1 MADAPPPIE
10 PPTTPKM
17 PPKLTSQLSSG
28 QVVLKKAATPTSDRS
43 NPNLEDVARTASFR
57 RAVPGDLL
65 SEVRGAQSPGDA
77 GGNRAA
83 GAEGATR
90 KVSTVHEEKGSYEVW
105 VPDAET
111 VWRKGNVHMQARA
124 APAARRRA
132 HSSLPAAHAAHWRA
146 PWLADGPQRGGRA
159 HGGRRGGEGGHEL
172 RAPLH
177 GEPLV
182 RAGHDLAL
190 VPARAWRALQ
200 PAGPLPPGPAIH
212 VRRRPPRSRLSSS
225 QPPTCA
231 RLAGTSRTC

>member
-10 PPTTPKM
+10 PPATPPKM

-90 KVSTVHEEKGSYEVW
+90 KVSIVHEEKGSYEVW

-111 VWRKGNVHMQARA
+111 VWRKGNVHMQAPHPPPAAARTPPSPQRTRSLEGPLASRRA
-124 APAARRRA
+124 AAWWSCTRRTARR
-132 HSSLPAAHAAHWRA
+132 
-146 PWLADGPQRGGRA
+146 
-159 HGGRRGGEGGHEL
+159 
-172 RAPLH
+172 
-177 GEPLV
+177 
-182 RAGHDLAL
+182 
-190 VPARAWRALQ
+190 
-200 PAGPLPPGPAIH
+200 
-212 VRRRPPRSRLSSS
+212 
-225 QPPTCA
+225 
-231 RLAGTSRTC
+231 

>member
-1 MADAPPPIE
+1 
-10 PPTTPKM
+10 M

-77 GGNRAA
+77 SGNRAA

-90 KVSTVHEEKGSYEVW
+90 KVSIVHEEKGSYEVW

-132 HSSLPAAHAAHWRA
+132 HSSLPAAHA
-146 PWLADGPQRGGRA
+146 LTGG
-159 HGGRRGGEGGHEL
+159 
-172 RAPLH
+172 
-177 GEPLV
+177 
-182 RAGHDLAL
+182 
-190 VPARAWRALQ
+190 
-200 PAGPLPPGPAIH
+200 PPG
-212 VRRRPPRSRLSSS
+212 
-225 QPPTCA
+225 
-231 RLAGTSRTC
+231 